1 MREGGRAAPYLGAGF
16 ILLLVG
22 LGGWGAFAHSLYTAY
37 QQERALRDET
47 ARAVADRQKLI
58 AELEEMRAD
67 LARTRQSLD
76 RAQADL
82 ITARAEADL
91 LKARP
96 PQSPPSAPPPRTR
109 QGR

>member
-1 MREGGRAAPYLGAGF
+1 MREGGRAAPYFGAGL

-22 LGGWGAFAHSLYTAY
+22 LGGWGAFAYSLYTAH
-37 QQERALRDET
+37 QEERALRDET

-58 AELEEMRAD
+58 AELEEVRAD